1 MVKPFAARM
10 ACLALAL
17 AGALLAAAPM
27 PALAAQGA
35 GAPADTS
42 AGAASPAGAG
52 ASASFGAGSGRR
64 PVAYFGEGA
73 PGIELP
79 AIASATAT
87 YNTDYWH
94 YSGGYWRD
102 GSMAESAIRDS
113 ENSFWT
119 NPEDYAG
126 HGGLRIA
133 ARAELPP
140 AAAEH
145 LAAGGGVELSV
156 RPRMPD
162 LVNEA
167 YGVEYELEDGGL
179 SIYAMPKFNVAQ
191 DVSYRTYEPSLPD
204 LVPIVREG
212 YGWNMYAI
220 YRGGEKLGVLAS
232 SHGPDPERVE
242 FSDILDREGHLR
254 PGKHFLVRDPDT
266 GRTTPADSGDV
277 TIGDGSFGMM
287 GAVGIWFAFEF
298 DVVIYRAPA
307 PDLSVAGISPLKA
320 EAGKPV
326 RIEIKVRNGS
336 GVPLGAGGAASAGS
350 SGNAGGSGGSGGA
363 RLDVSI
369 GGEKRSLAVGIGQ
382 AAEAVAAIE
391 WTPPGEAAGI
401 EIVAEVNPDRAIFED
416 NYANNAL
423 RAVLAVEKP
432 ERPPDLAVTG
442 FRQAP
447 SPALVSSAAKAF
459 VTVKNLG
466 DAACTGAA
474 LRFSGG
480 GAAHEKLVDLGGGEE
495 KEIEFEWLA
504 KETPGEMALWAH
516 INPDRAVEETD
527 YGNNRMEHAAAVGL
541 PPADLSVVSITPS
554 RYPAGMTV
562 VTLVEV
568 RNAGERQFG
577 GDGGGAG
584 GAGGAGGGAAG
595 LGGGVPVRF
604 SIPALGIE
612 KTETVHMDKGAS
624 AYVPFAWQSPSR
636 PAQLTI
642 AAAVNADRAIEETD
656 YSNNAL
662 AAEAAVAA
670 SESPAFGAS
679 TVRREWTESRLSHYE
694 RVEVIINGEPEYVR
708 RPVYETMRFYA
719 EVSLSAALSP
729 GSMKSGYGVECE
741 VAARLSTNY
750 DRAYGVVGIQ
760 SVHAYLPSSGYAEA
774 IELEPVPG
782 AEARWRF
789 PVNPA
794 SVSGGRVQY
803 VPVEWPDGT
812 EFRIGFTGR
821 GAQCP
826 GGAMAASA
834 YAETRISGSMFED
847 DATSSAR

>member
-1 MVKPFAARM
+1 
-10 ACLALAL
+10 
-17 AGALLAAAPM
+17 AP
-27 PALAAQGA
+27 
-35 GAPADTS
+35 
-42 AGAASPAGAG
+42 PAGASES
-52 ASASFGAGSGRR
+52 ASAAGGGRH
-64 PVAYFGEGA
+64 PVAYFGDGS
-73 PGIELP
+73 PGIDLP
-79 AIASATAT
+79 LIAGAAAT

-102 GSMAESAIRDS
+102 GNMAESAIRDS
-113 ENSFWT
+113 ESSFWT

-140 AAAEH
+140 AVAEH

-167 YGVEYELEDGGL
+167 YGVEYELTGGEL
-179 SIYAMPKFNVAQ
+179 IVYAMPKFNVAQ

-220 YRGGEKLGVLAS
+220 YRGGAKLGVLES
-232 SHGPDPERVE
+232 SHAPDPGRVE

-254 PGKHFLVRDPDT
+254 PGKSFMVRDPDT
-266 GRTTPADSGDV
+266 GRVTPANSGDV
-277 TIGDGSFGMM
+277 TIGDGSFSML

-298 DVVIYRAPA
+298 DVAFYKAKA

-320 EAGKPV
+320 EAGKPI
-326 RIEIKVRNGS
+326 RIEIRVRNGS
-336 GVPLGAGGAASAGS
+336 GVPLGEGGAGGAGS
-350 SGNAGGSGGSGGA
+350 A
-363 RLDVSI
+363 RLDVAI
-369 GGEKRSLAVGIGQ
+369 GGEKRSLAVGIGRG
-382 AAEAVAAIE
+382 AEAAAIIE
-391 WTPPGEAAGI
+391 WTPPGEAAEV

-423 RAVLAVEKP
+423 RAVLAVAKP

-466 DAACTGAA
+466 DAACSGAA
-474 LRFSGG
+474 LLFSGG
-480 GAAHEKLVDLGGGEE
+480 GAAREKRVDLGGGEE
-495 KEIEFEWLA
+495 KAIEFEWLA
-504 KETPGEMALWAH
+504 QETPGEMALWAH
-516 INPDRAVEETD
+516 INPDRAIEETD
-527 YGNNRMEHAAAVGL
+527 YGNNRMEYAAAVGF
-541 PPADLSVVSITPS
+541 PPADLSIASITPS

-568 RNAGERQFG
+568 RNGGERQFG
-577 GDGGGAG
+577 D
-584 GAGGAGGGAAG
+584 AAG
-595 LGGGVPVRF
+595 SGGGVPVSF

-612 KTETVHMDKGAS
+612 KTETVYMDKGAS
-624 AYVPFAWQSPSR
+624 AYVPFAWESPSR
-636 PAQLTI
+636 GARLAI
-642 AAAVNADRAIEETD
+642 AATVNAGRAIEETD

-662 AAEAAVAA
+662 SIEAEVAA
-670 SESPAFGAS
+670 DGSPAFGAN

-694 RVEVIINGEPEYVR
+694 RVEVIVNGEPEYVR
-708 RPVYETMRFYA
+708 RPVYETKRFYA
-719 EVSLSAALSP
+719 EVSLSASLSP

-741 VAARLSTNY
+741 VVASLSTNY
-750 DRAYGVVGIQ
+750 DKPSGVAGIQ
-760 SVHAYLPSSGYAEA
+760 SVHAYLPSSGYSEA
-774 IELEPVPG
+774 IELELAPG
-782 AEARWRF
+782 SENRWRF
-789 PVNPA
+789 PANPA

-812 EFRIGFTGR
+812 AFRIGFTGR

-847 DATSSAR
+847 DVTSSAR